1 MAHLDGPGSGREAP
15 ESLRYRRRMNARTR
29 TVLHLLAAT
38 GSIGIA
44 GLVAWAWLSPQIR
57 LDTAL
62 TLTVFLV
69 PWVVIGGPY
78 LMHLAASA
86 RSERHAQELW
96 RDHGRRARR
105 FAGTVTDRDVRT
117 TDEGQ
122 VSLFRV
128 RVTGLPA
135 AVFPGGEV
143 AAAWRPFPRAG
154 DYLLQSQV
162 PGAGAPARVWRVP
175 GLPDSPV
182 VVELTDPTVVT
193 PAPGGGEV
201 VHGGD

>member
-1 MAHLDGPGSGREAP
+1 
-15 ESLRYRRRMNARTR
+15 MNARTR
-29 TVLHLLAAT
+29 TVLHVLAAA

-44 GLVAWAWLSPQIR
+44 GLVAWAWLSPQVR

-62 TLTVFLV
+62 TLAVFLV

-96 RDHGRRARR
+96 REHRGRARR
-105 FAGTVTDRDVRT
+105 FAGTVADRDVRT

-135 AVFPGGEV
+135 AAFPAVRSRPRGGPSRSRTITSYSRRFRESV
-143 AAAWRPFPRAG
+143 RQLSSGTFP
-154 DYLLQSQV
+154 
-162 PGAGAPARVWRVP
+162 VWR
-175 GLPDSPV
+175 
-182 VVELTDPTVVT
+182 T
-193 PAPGGGEV
+193 PPPSLS
-201 VHGGD
+201 